1 MQFQK
6 NQYQTRKVIRMKKF
20 LLFTTILFTTPVF
33 AETPQISQPIALN
46 RVTVQPNKARPQSPL
61 KEVKSLEATPIPI
74 VESKEFSAIEPE
86 TSDILKNIDDVLAG
100 KFEKAS
106 EYRPPLPLTQKAWS
120 KQETAT
126 KSGNKIFVWQRGKTF
141 KVILREGMGTV
152 FKLPDWDSLD
162 QSVLADSVNFRQ
174 KEMNNTQMLY
184 VEALSAG
191 ADTSLTI
198 IGKSGNI
205 YNFYLASESV
215 LSNNISDQVVYVD
228 AAMPSVKNF
237 FDTEG
242 DLVRKESVENLQ
254 KLTSKESGYQTW
266 LNELKFDPIKIR
278 HDLDMKGDK
287 TLAPVLVFR
296 DDRFT
301 YLDYGQDNA
310 SKTWPVAYQVVDK
323 VDQPVNVRKSPDGR
337 YMVVETINPIT
348 LRYGEK
354 TVCIKQKEKE

>member
-1 MQFQK
+1 M
-6 NQYQTRKVIRMKKF
+6 RKLF
-20 LLFTTILFTTPVF
+20 LITTLICAAANADAAPV
-33 AETPQISQPIALN
+33 SPIA
-46 RVTVQPNKARPQSPL
+46 PKAAPVPVV
-61 KEVKSLEATPIPI
+61 EVKPLAAEKKDEA
-74 VESKEFSAIEPE
+74 
-86 TSDILKNIDDVLAG
+86 DLLKSIDAVLSG
-100 KFEKAS
+100 KFDKAA

-120 KQETAT
+120 RQKTETRA
-126 KSGNKIFVWQRGKTF
+126 GNKVFVWGRGRTF

-174 KEMNNTQMLY
+174 KEMNNASMLY

-191 ADTSLTI
+191 ADTSLSL

-215 LSNNISDQVVYVD
+215 FSDNISDQVVYVD

-237 FDTEG
+237 FNTEG
-242 DLVRKESVENLQ
+242 DLKRKESVDTFE
-254 KLTSKESGYQTW
+254 KLTKNDKKTW
-266 LNELKFDPIKIR
+266 LNELKFNPTKIR
-278 HDLDMKGDK
+278 HDIEMRGDK
-287 TLAPVLVFR
+287 ELAPVLVFR

-301 YLDYGQDNA
+301 YLDYGND
-310 SKTWPVAYQVVDK
+310 SDSRVWPVAYQVVDR

-354 TVCIKQKEKE
+354 TVCLKRGI